1 MDQEPE
7 LTPSGLL
14 CVFLGLL
21 PTGALLSGI
30 MILITPA
37 ARSVFRLPPI
47 SRRAADPGDTYH
59 FAPSYQKYN
68 NDAILQ
74 IRDHEK
80 I

>member
-7 LTPSGLL
+7 FKPSGTL
-14 CVFLGLL
+14 CVFLGLH
-21 PTGALLSGI
+21 PTGPYFQNL

-59 FAPSYQKYN
+59 FAPSHQNKN
-68 NDAILQ
+68 
-74 IRDHEK
+74 K
-80 I
+80 